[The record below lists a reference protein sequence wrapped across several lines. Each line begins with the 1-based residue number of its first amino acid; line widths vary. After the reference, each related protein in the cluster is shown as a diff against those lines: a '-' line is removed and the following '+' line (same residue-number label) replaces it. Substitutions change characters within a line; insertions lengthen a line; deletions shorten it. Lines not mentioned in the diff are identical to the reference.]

1 MMKNYSTQI
10 DVRPIQEADKD
21 PIIIERFKA
30 LKQGE
35 TLEFINND
43 DPQELQDVFLHAQSG
58 KFVWEYLEKG
68 PYVWRIAITKR

>member
-1 MMKNYSTQI
+1 MKNYSAQI
-10 DVRPIQEADKD
+10 DVRPIQSGDKD
-21 PIIIERFKA
+21 PIIISRFNA

-43 DPQELQDVFLHAQSG
+43 DPQDLQDQFLNGQTG

-68 PYVWRIAITKR
+68 PDVWRIAITKR